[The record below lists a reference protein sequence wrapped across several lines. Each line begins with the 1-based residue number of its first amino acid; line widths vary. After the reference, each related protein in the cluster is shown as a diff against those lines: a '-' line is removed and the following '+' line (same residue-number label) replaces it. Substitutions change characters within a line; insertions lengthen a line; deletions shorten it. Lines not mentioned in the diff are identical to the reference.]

1 MLSLNI
7 NHSSPFFGR
16 CIDQRKTSIQWKWFQ
31 NIWLTI
37 KLRQMYSWWNG
48 SKWWKANLNKKQ
60 FCKSKYVVQCVHC
73 SALFTTYIISSEIL
87 LKALLPI
94 QNTHLET
101 MLRPKEMMSLKFTTC
116 IEEVMDM
123 DMDVM
128 YMSSGSG
135 CRNNIHARPL
145 SLTLCRTMLH
155 T

>member
-1 MLSLNI
+1 MLSSNI
-7 NHSSPFFGR
+7 NHSSPFFDH
-16 CIDQRKTSIQWKWFQ
+16 CIDQRKPQFNENGFQ

-37 KLRQMYSWWNG
+37 KQMYSSWNG
-48 SKWWKANLNKKQ
+48 SKWWKAKLGESNFARANMLCDVYTVLQ
-60 FCKSKYVVQCVHC
+60 P
-73 SALFTTYIISSEIL
+73 FTTYIILSEIL
-87 LKALLPI
+87 LKALFAI

-101 MLRPKEMMSLKFTTC
+101 MLCPKEMMSLKFTTC